1 MVNVLAHLDR
11 KHYATTIRTAANQI
25 VADEPLELGG
35 GNTGFS
41 PDELLAASLASCTSI
56 TLRMY
61 ADRKEWPME
70 EVTVEVFFDR
80 DETTKEPKMVR
91 RIQFSGNLDEE
102 QKARLLAI
110 ADKCPIHKTLSP
122 AINIYTSIA

>member
-11 KHYATTIRTAANQI
+11 KHYATNIRTAANHI
-25 VADEPLELGG
+25 VADEPINLGG
-35 GNTGFS
+35 ENGGFS

-80 DETTKEPKMVR
+80 DEATKEAKMIR
-91 RIQFSGNLDEE
+91 RIHFLGKLDDE

-122 AINIYTSIA
+122 AINIYTSQV